1 MLLKNEGGLLP
12 LRKDLGAIAVV
23 GPNADELSALLG
35 NYNGTP
41 VGAVTPLD
49 GIRRKIGPSTR
60 LTHALG
66 CAWADGAVPLKAV
79 PPDCLRPG
87 EVDWDRAGLKG
98 DYYDNPGLAGEPR
111 LTRIDPAVDWVWADT
126 TPLTGQWGD
135 PFSVRWTGFLVPP
148 VSGTYR
154 LGVNG
159 HNGYK
164 LYLDG
169 ELLVEYEGVHE
180 PLLATKA
187 IELKAGCFYRLRL
200 DYVSRGLDPQVQLV
214 WAPPGGDLE
223 AQALEAARKADVVVA
238 VMGLSPHIEGEEM
251 PVQID
256 GFAGGDRT
264 EIALPE
270 PQETLLKRLAALGK
284 PLVLVLLNGSAL
296 AVNWA
301 AEHVPAI
308 VEAWYP
314 GQAGGEA
321 VADVLFGDYNPGG
334 RLPVTFYRSVDD
346 LPPFE
351 DYDMEGRTY
360 RYFRG
365 EPLYPFGHG
374 LSYTTFEYSNLV
386 MSRQKATA
394 GEHIDIT
401 VRVTNSGPVA
411 GDEVVQL
418 YARDEYAGAP
428 RPVKE
433 LKGYARVTLQPG
445 EAKTVTFHLSAN
457 QMAFYDND
465 MDLVLEP
472 GRIWIMLG
480 SSSDDIRLSGEF
492 EIAGPGSVL
501 VRERAFV
508 CPVRVD

>member
-1 MLLKNEGGLLP
+1 M
-12 LRKDLGAIAVV
+12 V
-23 GPNADELSALLG
+23 
-35 NYNGTP
+35 
-41 VGAVTPLD
+41 
-49 GIRRKIGPSTR
+49 
-60 LTHALG
+60 
-66 CAWADGAVPLKAV
+66 KA
-79 PPDCLRPG
+79 
-87 EVDWDRAGLKG
+87 E
-98 DYYDNPGLAGEPR
+98 EPR
-111 LTRIDPAVDWVWADT
+111 LTRIDPAVDWVWTDT

-135 PFSVRWTGFLVPP
+135 PFSVRWTGLLAPP

-159 HNGYK
+159 HNAYK

-169 ELLVEYEGVHE
+169 ELLVEYQGMHE
-180 PLLATKA
+180 PLLTTKA
-187 IELKAGCFYRLRL
+187 IDLKAGRSYRLRL
-200 DYVSRGLDPQVQLV
+200 EYMSWGLDPQVQLV
-214 WAPPGGDLE
+214 WAPPDEDLA

-238 VMGLSPHIEGEEM
+238 VMGLSPRIEGEEM

-264 EIALPE
+264 DIALPA
-270 PQETLLKRLAALGK
+270 PQEALLKQLAALGK

-321 VADVLFGDYNPGG
+321 LADVLFGDYNPGG

-351 DYDMEGRTY
+351 DYSMEGRTY

-374 LSYTTFEYSNLV
+374 LSYTTFEYGDLAV
-386 MSRQKATA
+386 SRQQAAA
-394 GEHIDIT
+394 GECVDIT
-401 VRVTNSGPVA
+401 LRVTNSGPVA

-418 YARDEYAGAP
+418 YVRRPDLAAP
-428 RPVKE
+428 QPVKE
-433 LKGYARVTLQPG
+433 LKGLKRVALRPG
-445 EAKTVTFHLSAN
+445 ESKTVTLTLHADQLGCWDRA
-457 QMAFYDND
+457 MGYA
-465 MDLVLEP
+465 VWP
-472 GRIWIMLG
+472 GAVEVMVG
-480 SSSDDIRLSGEF
+480 SSSGDIRVRGEF
-492 EIAGPGSVL
+492 EIAGPGPVA
-501 VRERAFV
+501 VKERVFV